1 MFRDRLQLVNVRVE
15 NDGYPNCVFMTFR
28 FKVKRLPKDIGMLD
42 DIATEKIKKMFSFKV
57 NTTRKCFWADVDC
70 KYIDKMVM
78 FTVDDINIL
87 CESEKV
93 K

>member
-1 MFRDRLQLVNVRVE
+1 MFSDGLVLVDVKVA

-57 NTTRKCFWADVDC
+57 NTTSKCFWADVDC

-87 CESEKV
+87 CESEK
-93 K
+93 

>member
-1 MFRDRLQLVNVRVE
+1 MFSDGLVLVDVKVA
-15 NDGYPNCVFMTFR
+15 NDGYPNCVFMIFR
-28 FKVKRLPKDIGMLD
+28 FKVKRLPKNISMID
-42 DIATEKIKKMFSFKV
+42 DIANEKIKKMFSFNV
-57 NTTRKCFWADVDC
+57 NTTSKCFWGDVDG

-87 CESEKV
+87 CENEKE